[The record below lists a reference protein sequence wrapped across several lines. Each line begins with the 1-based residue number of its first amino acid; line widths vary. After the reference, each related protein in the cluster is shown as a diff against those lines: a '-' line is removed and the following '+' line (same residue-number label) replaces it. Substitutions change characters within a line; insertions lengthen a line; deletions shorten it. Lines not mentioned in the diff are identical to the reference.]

1 MGKNVIRS
9 IRKGSA
15 QWSEED
21 RLQLVS
27 ILAKAGY
34 AVKIGR
40 RIVPGTEN
48 KSKPQMEYTVEYWES
63 EVQMKIGE
71 VVEILSREKDN
82 YSFGDYRYE
91 AIMNACRI
99 LEKLPRSEE
108 ADTYEP
114 IPN

>member
-1 MGKNVIRS
+1 MATNIIRS

-40 RIVPGTEN
+40 RIVPGT
-48 KSKPQMEYTVEYWES
+48 
-63 EVQMKIGE
+63 
-71 VVEILSREKDN
+71 
-82 YSFGDYRYE
+82 
-91 AIMNACRI
+91 
-99 LEKLPRSEE
+99 
-108 ADTYEP
+108 
-114 IPN
+114 

>member
-1 MGKNVIRS
+1 MSTNIIRS

-40 RIVPGTEN
+40 RMVPGTETSQN
-48 KSKPQMEYTVEYWES
+48 HRWNTQL
-63 EVQMKIGE
+63 
-71 VVEILSREKDN
+71 ILGGGVDEDWRNRRDP
-82 YSFGDYRYE
+82 D
-91 AIMNACRI
+91 
-99 LEKLPRSEE
+99 
-108 ADTYEP
+108 
-114 IPN
+114 

>member
-1 MGKNVIRS
+1 MIAKQIIRS

-40 RIVPGTEN
+40 QVVPGTEN
-48 KSKPQMEYTVEYWES
+48 KSKPQMEYIVEYWE
-63 EVQMKIGE
+63 E
-71 VVEILSREKDN
+71 
-82 YSFGDYRYE
+82 
-91 AIMNACRI
+91 
-99 LEKLPRSEE
+99 
-108 ADTYEP
+108 
-114 IPN
+114 